1 MLDARLNQTT
11 LNQTMTAT
19 ESAAWS
25 RVRFITGEIALM
37 LNLLT
42 VGNTLRPGV
51 ATPELIG
58 VLLGYLKEV
67 ATFRASGELA
77 ASSLDARLWQEYR
90 AALELLRS
98 ILPKMEQQLQNDRSR
113 LAHDQEQL
121 SRASAWTSASKLT
134 R

>member
-1 MLDARLNQTT
+1 MFNNRPNPA
-11 LNQTMTAT
+11 MTAV
-19 ESAAWS
+19 ESVAWS
-25 RVRFITGEIALM
+25 RVRFITDEIALM

-42 VGNTLRPGV
+42 VGGTLRPGV

-67 ATFRASGELA
+67 ATFRASGELE
-77 ASSLDARLWQEYR
+77 ASSLDAKVWQEYR
-90 AALELLRS
+90 SALELLRN
-98 ILPKMEQQLQNDRSR
+98 ILPKLEQQLKNDRSR

-121 SRASAWTSASKLT
+121 SRAAAWTSTAKLT